1 MMSSGRVD
9 EVSDVLALA
18 AVERAE
24 RHQKPLRSE
33 TRGVAV
39 WVVLEHLGIARRS
52 RRARRVRARLDALV
66 ESGSLACGRRH
77 GVVVWALTSDGRW
90 ALSQARGKREVPVLP
105 EAPQHAVWRE
115 AYAMA
120 DAHLQQF
127 TLETGEALV
136 RAISMLDVVGE
147 GSVSSDDWFEMAER
161 LHRLC
166 RRLVSASYCLLEW
179 DEPEDSL
186 PDIDNH
192 EDPVDVTLPEDERK
206 RRRAR
211 RTGRR
216 NVALWQID

>member
-1 MMSSGRVD
+1 MSSGRVE
-9 EVSDVLALA
+9 EVSDVLVLA

-24 RHQKPLRSE
+24 RHQKPRG
-33 TRGVAV
+33 RGMPGVAV
-39 WVVLEHLGIARRS
+39 WEVLEHLGIATRS

-66 ESGSLACGRRH
+66 GSGSLSCGRRH
-77 GVVVWALTSDGRW
+77 GVMVWALTSDGRW
-90 ALSQARGKREVPVLP
+90 MLSEARRRREVPVLP
-105 EAPQHAVWRE
+105 EAPQHVVWRE

-120 DAHLQQF
+120 DSHLQQF
-127 TLETGEALV
+127 KMETGEALI

-166 RRLVSASYCLLEW
+166 RRLGSASYCLLEW

-192 EDPVDVTLPEDERK
+192 HDPVDVTLPEDERK

-216 NVALWQID
+216 NVTLWQID